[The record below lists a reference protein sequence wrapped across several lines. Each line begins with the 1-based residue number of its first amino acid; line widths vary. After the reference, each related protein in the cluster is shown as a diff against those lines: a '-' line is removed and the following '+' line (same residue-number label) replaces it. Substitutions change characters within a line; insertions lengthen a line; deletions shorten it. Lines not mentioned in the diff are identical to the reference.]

1 MFFLNI
7 LMQYDKNIL
16 ILLIIIHC
24 SHLIYSQD
32 TFSIIAVDTISGKIG
47 SAGASCVQNSIIISD
62 MHPGIGAIHTQSYW
76 NEANQDSAG
85 YLMEQGFAPNEIISW
100 LLENDSENNPTIRQ
114 YGVVDILN
122 SGRSAAYTG
131 EDCFDYKNHIIG
143 ETYSIQGNILL
154 GQEILDSMENA
165 FLNTYGTFE
174 EKLMSSLMSANI
186 IGADTRC
193 SPYGTPAISAFIRIS
208 NPDDQYD
215 SLYMDLNVGNAP
227 LTINPLDSLNIL
239 YWNWKE
245 ENYIL
250 GDINY
255 DYIVNIAD
263 VIILS
268 DFLDGTQSI
277 DQHEIAP
284 ADINMNDE
292 IELTDIFLLIFNI
305 IGIVGL

>member
-131 EDCFDYKNHIIG
+131 ENCFDYKNHIIG

-208 NPDDQYD
+208 NPDDEYD

>member
-1 MFFLNI
+1 
-7 LMQYDKNIL
+7 
-16 ILLIIIHC
+16 
-24 SHLIYSQD
+24 
-32 TFSIIAVDTISGKIG
+32 
-47 SAGASCVQNSIIISD
+47 
-62 MHPGIGAIHTQSYW
+62 
-76 NEANQDSAG
+76 
-85 YLMEQGFAPNEIISW
+85 
-100 LLENDSENNPTIRQ
+100 
-114 YGVVDILN
+114 
-122 SGRSAAYTG
+122 
-131 EDCFDYKNHIIG
+131 
-143 ETYSIQGNILL
+143 
-154 GQEILDSMENA
+154 
-165 FLNTYGTFE
+165 
-174 EKLMSSLMSANI
+174 
-186 IGADTRC
+186 
-193 SPYGTPAISAFIRIS
+193 
-208 NPDDQYD
+208 
-215 SLYMDLNVGNAP
+215 MDLNVGNAP

>member
-131 EDCFDYKNHIIG
+131 ENCFDYKNHIIG